1 MVDLNNKL
9 SETRQ
14 RLRAANDRCHSL
26 QQQVTDLRAAAREA
40 SVPSAPMPRA
50 ARHADMLNR
59 PFPARRESPTSS
71 GRSTVATTRVSSDT
85 RSAFADSTNT
95 HGSDKDSVRRVKQAR
110 AEFYD
115 AVANLRA
122 GKVKDLERRLTT
134 AESQLRTSGSSTSGS
149 RRTSRLG
156 VSVSRPSVSFVA
168 GSTPPSSSVASRSA
182 IRSFQR

>member
-71 GRSTVATTRVSSDT
+71 GRSTATTLVSSDV